1 MDDEQFEDVTRLAD
15 QLERIGDAGFA
26 VRMTCQFSGKHS
38 GPIADEEPQ
47 TFDASSLAWQ
57 LRQLV
62 SKVRDQQGFQS
73 VVRGIF
79 RGDE

>member
-1 MDDEQFEDVTRLAD
+1 MDEEEFDDVKRLAD

-26 VRMTCQFSGKHS
+26 VRMKCQFFGKHS
-38 GPIADEEPQ
+38 GPIADEQPQ

-57 LRQLV
+57 LRELLG
-62 SKVRDQQGFQS
+62 KVRDQQGFQA

-79 RGDE
+79 RGGE